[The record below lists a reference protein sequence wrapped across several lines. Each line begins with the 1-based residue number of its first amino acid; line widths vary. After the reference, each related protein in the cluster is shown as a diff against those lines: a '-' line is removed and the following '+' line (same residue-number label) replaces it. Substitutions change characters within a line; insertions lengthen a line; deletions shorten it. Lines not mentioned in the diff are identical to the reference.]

1 MPKVTVIPSTINP
14 ITQLPH
20 NATTLRKV
28 AAYARVSTN
37 KDEQYT
43 SYEAQVNFYEKYIKE
58 RPNWEYT
65 KVYADEGISGTST
78 KRRTDFNRMIK
89 EALLGKIDLIITK
102 SISRFARNTLDT
114 ISYVRKLKT
123 KGVEV
128 FFEKENLWTL
138 DPKSELILTIMASIA
153 QEESRSISQNVIWGK
168 RVSFQQGK
176 VSFAYSRFLGYKK
189 VDDKLVIDEDQAV
202 IVRMIYRMFLVEG
215 KTPSGIAKHLKS
227 QNIKTPAGKSSNWSK
242 NTIISILTNEKY
254 KGDALLQKSYTAN
267 YLEHVRVEN
276 QGQIPQY
283 YVENNH
289 QAIIDKDIWKQ
300 VQFEMERRVMVGTQY
315 SSSNIFASRLKCGD
329 CGGYYGRKKWHSN
342 TRHERFIYQCNQKYK
357 KGTKICKTPHLSEE
371 EIKQKFIDA
380 YNITVEDKDR
390 IIADTKEV
398 ILLLTNTEELDKRII
413 ELENELLVQSKRIKK
428 LLKDN
433 SKIIT
438 NSETYNMKY
447 KKLSERFNG
456 IKDELDNLKTE
467 RNKQENKYL
476 KMNAFLTNFK
486 KAPSHL
492 SDWNELIWRLLIE
505 KATVHRDGDITFVF
519 INGSKLKN

>member
-1 MPKVTVIPSTINP
+1 MPKVTIIPSTINP

-43 SYEAQVNFYEKYIKE
+43 SYEAQVKFYEKYIKE

-114 ISYVRKLKT
+114 ISYVRKLKAR
-123 KGVEV
+123 GVEV

-189 VDDKLVIDEDQAV
+189 VEDKLVIDEDQAV

-215 KTPSGIAKHLKS
+215 KTPSGIAKYLKS
-227 QNIKTPAGKSSNWSK
+227 QNIKTPTGKSSNWSK

-267 YLEHVRVEN
+267 YLEHSRVEN

-289 QAIIDKDIWKQ
+289 PAIIDKDIWEQ
-300 VQFEMERRVMVGTQY
+300 VQFEMERRVMIGTQY
-315 SSSNIFASRLKCGD
+315 SSSNIFSSRLKCGD

-342 TRHERFIYQCNQKYK
+342 TRHERFVYQCNQKYK

-390 IIADTKEV
+390 IIADTNKV

-413 ELENELLVQSKRIKK
+413 ELENELQAQSKLIKR

-447 KKLSERFNG
+447 KKLSERFNE
-456 IKDELDNLKTE
+456 IKDELDSLKVE
-467 RNKQENKYL
+467 RNKRENKSL
-476 KMNAFLTNFK
+476 KMNAFLINLK
-486 KAPSHL
+486 KAPNHL
-492 SDWNELIWRLLIE
+492 TEWNELTWRLLVE
-505 KATVHRDGDITFVF
+505 KATVHRDKRITFTF
-519 INGSKLKN
+519 NNDDKLKN

>member
-1 MPKVTVIPSTINP
+1 MS
-14 ITQLPH
+14 
-20 NATTLRKV
+20 
-28 AAYARVSTN
+28 
-37 KDEQYT
+37 
-43 SYEAQVNFYEKYIKE
+43 
-58 RPNWEYT
+58 
-65 KVYADEGISGTST
+65 
-78 KRRTDFNRMIK
+78 
-89 EALLGKIDLIITK
+89 
-102 SISRFARNTLDT
+102 
-114 ISYVRKLKT
+114 
-123 KGVEV
+123 
-128 FFEKENLWTL
+128 
-138 DPKSELILTIMASIA
+138 SIA

-215 KTPSGIAKHLKS
+215 KTPSEIAKHLKS
-227 QNIKTPAGKSSNWSK
+227 QNIKTPTGKSSNWSK

-267 YLEHVRVEN
+267 YLEHSRVEN

-289 QAIIDKDIWKQ
+289 PAIIDKDIWEQ

-315 SSSNIFASRLKCGD
+315 SSSNVFASRLKCGD

-342 TRHERFIYQCNQKYK
+342 TRHERFVYQCNQKYK

-371 EIKQKFIDA
+371 EIKQKFIVA
-380 YNITVEDKDR
+380 YNITIEDKDR

-398 ILLLTNTEELDKRII
+398 ILLLTNAEELDKRII
-413 ELENELLVQSKRIKK
+413 ELENELLAQSKRIKK

-438 NSETYNMKY
+438 NSENYNIKY
-447 KKLSERFNG
+447 KKLSERFNE
-456 IKDELDNLKTE
+456 INDELDNLKAE
-467 RNKQENKYL
+467 RNKRENKSL

-486 KAPSHL
+486 KAPNHL
-492 SDWNELIWRLLIE
+492 TEWNELIWRLLVE

-519 INGSKLKN
+519 NNGTKLKN

>member
-89 EALLGKIDLIITK
+89 DALLGKIDLIITK

-114 ISYVRKLKT
+114 ISYVRKLKA
-123 KGVEV
+123 KGIEV

-189 VDDKLVIDEDQAV
+189 VEDKLVIDEDQAV

-215 KTPSGIAKHLKS
+215 KTPTGIAKYLKT
-227 QNIKTPAGKSSNWSK
+227 QNIKTPSGKSSNWSK
-242 NTIISILTNEKY
+242 NVVESILTNEKY

-267 YLEHVRVEN
+267 YLDQTKVKNE
-276 QGQIPQY
+276 GQIPQY

-289 QAIIDKDIWKQ
+289 PAIIDKDIWEQ
-300 VQFEMERRVMVGTQY
+300 VQLEMERRTMIGTKY
-315 SSSNIFASRLKCGD
+315 SSENIFASKLICED

-342 TRHERFIYQCNQKYK
+342 SRHERFIYQCNHKYK
-357 KGTKICKTPHLSEE
+357 KGTDICKTPHLSEDA
-371 EIKQKFIDA
+371 IKEKFLEA
-380 YNITVEDKDR
+380 YNITIEDRDR
-390 IIADTKEV
+390 IIADTEEV
-398 ILLLTNTEELDKRII
+398 ITLLTNTKELDRRIV
-413 ELENELLVQSKRIKK
+413 ELEDELHIQSKRIKK

-438 NSETYNMKY
+438 NSESYNIKY
-447 KKLSERFNG
+447 KKLSERFNE
-456 IKDELDNLKTE
+456 IKEELDDLKLE
-467 RNKQENKYL
+467 RNKRENKSL

-486 KAPSHL
+486 KAPKHL
-492 SDWNELIWRLLIE
+492 TEWNELIWRLLIE
-505 KATVHRDGDITFVF
+505 RAIVHRDKTITFLFKDGTEIAV
-519 INGSKLKN
+519 

>member
-1 MPKVTVIPSTINP
+1 
-14 ITQLPH
+14 
-20 NATTLRKV
+20 
-28 AAYARVSTN
+28 
-37 KDEQYT
+37 
-43 SYEAQVNFYEKYIKE
+43 
-58 RPNWEYT
+58 
-65 KVYADEGISGTST
+65 
-78 KRRTDFNRMIK
+78 
-89 EALLGKIDLIITK
+89 
-102 SISRFARNTLDT
+102 
-114 ISYVRKLKT
+114 
-123 KGVEV
+123 
-128 FFEKENLWTL
+128 
-138 DPKSELILTIMASIA
+138 
-153 QEESRSISQNVIWGK
+153 
-168 RVSFQQGK
+168 
-176 VSFAYSRFLGYKK
+176 

-215 KTPSGIAKHLKS
+215 KTPSGIAKYLKS
-227 QNIKTPAGKSSNWSK
+227 QNIKTPTGKSSNWSK

-267 YLEHVRVEN
+267 YLEHSRVEN

-289 QAIIDKDIWKQ
+289 PAIIDKDIWEQ
-300 VQFEMERRVMVGTQY
+300 VQFEIERRVMIGTQY
-315 SSSNIFASRLKCGD
+315 SSSNVFASRLKCGD

-342 TRHERFIYQCNQKYK
+342 TRHERFVYQCNQKYK

-438 NSETYNMKY
+438 NSETYNTKY
-447 KKLSERFNG
+447 QKLSERFNE
-456 IKDELDNLKTE
+456 IKDELDSLKAE
-467 RNKQENKYL
+467 RNKRENKSL
-476 KMNAFLTNFK
+476 KMNAFLINFK

-492 SDWNELIWRLLIE
+492 SDWNELIWRLLVE
-505 KATVHRDGDITFVF
+505 KGTVNRNKTVTFKFKDGTEMI
-519 INGSKLKN
+519 K